1 MKKALLLIATT
12 IILFNM
18 ISLVSAAAIGVNKGE
33 MNFLNVLRG
42 GYAEDSV
49 IISTDVTHNM
59 TVDYRITGDIEGWV
73 RFEPEELIMKN
84 GNHAELTVIIE
95 PPVDTS
101 NGVYEGTIELLTS
114 PLTNFGT
121 AQMGSSILTA
131 FSIKVSSEV
140 TGRQVSSCRAAGF
153 DIKDAEISYPLEFY
167 STIVNTGN
175 VRISPDYVITIW
187 DQEQKEVLFEY
198 EFRTEEELLPTT
210 TKTLYEQIDVD
221 LDIGQYWAEVSS
233 PDCGD
238 VQLLT
243 FNVVERG
250 EIADKGELIR
260 IEHPSWVKTGD
271 IVPIT
276 ASFRNMGTR
285 YVATKLKGLITL
297 EDNIIKIID
306 TDLLDVAPGQTVQL
320 ETFFSPKVPGKYEIS
335 LRALYNNKLTFEKQ
349 SLLNV
354 NPSDEFSEELKKL
367 QWKNTKSILL
377 IIIVIIILLFLILIK
392 KKKSRRKKIF

>member
-221 LDIGQYWAEVSS
+221 LDIG
-233 PDCGD
+233 
-238 VQLLT
+238 
-243 FNVVERG
+243 
-250 EIADKGELIR
+250 
-260 IEHPSWVKTGD
+260 
-271 IVPIT
+271 
-276 ASFRNMGTR
+276 
-285 YVATKLKGLITL
+285 
-297 EDNIIKIID
+297 
-306 TDLLDVAPGQTVQL
+306 
-320 ETFFSPKVPGKYEIS
+320 
-335 LRALYNNKLTFEKQ
+335 
-349 SLLNV
+349 
-354 NPSDEFSEELKKL
+354 
-367 QWKNTKSILL
+367 
-377 IIIVIIILLFLILIK
+377 
-392 KKKSRRKKIF
+392 